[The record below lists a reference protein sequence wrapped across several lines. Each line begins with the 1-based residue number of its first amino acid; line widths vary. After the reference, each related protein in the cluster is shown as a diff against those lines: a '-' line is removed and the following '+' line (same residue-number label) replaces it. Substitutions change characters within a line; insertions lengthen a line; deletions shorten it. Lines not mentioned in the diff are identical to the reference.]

1 MLSHISPWII
11 LPMRLS
17 TSVMGPL
24 WSLWS
29 NVKHAYRQIP
39 VHPVDRPLLGMFW
52 KGAFYIDAVLPFG
65 LRSAPLL
72 FSAVADALEWIV
84 RQRGVDHIIF
94 HYIDDFVLL
103 GAPESEQCAV
113 GLTTFI
119 QSCETLGCLIA
130 PDKTEGPTTKL
141 TVLGIK
147 FDSKAIEMRLP
158 VEKLQ
163 RIQEI
168 LSEWPAKRSCRR
180 KELESLVGLLQHA
193 SKVVRSGRIFL
204 RRLYN
209 LLALTHS
216 FRDHFTVRLNTEC
229 QADIE
234 WWCSFVAP
242 WNGVSLLRSA
252 RLNAPDV
259 DVWSNASGSWG
270 CGALWE
276 GRWFQVE
283 WGVLPISYAS
293 IAPKELFPIITTC
306 LLWGQLWHG
315 KSVHFHCD
323 NAAVFSVINLQ
334 SAKEPLLSHQ
344 LRCLFYISASYN
356 FDVAASHVPGANNIA
371 ADALS
376 RNNLRAFFIQEPK
389 ATP

>member
-1 MLSHISPWII
+1 MAKSD
-11 LPMRLS
+11 
-17 TSVMGPL
+17 
-24 WSLWS
+24 
-29 NVKHAYRQIP
+29 VKHAYRQIP
-39 VHPVDRPLLGMFW
+39 VHPADRPLLGMFW
-52 KGAFYIDAVLPFG
+52 QGTFYIDAVLPFG

-84 RQRGVDHIIF
+84 RQRGVDHIF

-103 GAPESEQCAV
+103 GAPESDQCAV

-119 QSCETLGCLIA
+119 QSCETIGCLLA

-141 TVLGIK
+141 TVLGIE
-147 FDSKAIEMRLP
+147 FDSKAMEMRLP

-193 SKVVRSGRIFL
+193 NKVVRSGRTFL
-204 RRLYN
+204 RRLYD
-209 LLALTHS
+209 LLARTHS
-216 FRDHFTVRLNTEC
+216 FRDHFMVRLNTEC

-259 DVWSNASGSWG
+259 DV
-270 CGALWE
+270 
-276 GRWFQVE
+276 
-283 WGVLPISYAS
+283 
-293 IAPKELFPIITTC
+293 C
-306 LLWGQLWHG
+306 LGQLG
-315 KSVHFHCD
+315 M
-323 NAAVFSVINLQ
+323 
-334 SAKEPLLSHQ
+334 
-344 LRCLFYISASYN
+344 RCAM
-356 FDVAASHVPGANNIA
+356 G
-371 ADALS
+371 
-376 RNNLRAFFIQEPK
+376 R
-389 ATP
+389 